1 MNLTIHT
8 VCHICILM
16 HHLKGASFLYILKRC
31 LFVLFTIWMQNKILA
46 VMMETIKF
54 FTFSFVC
61 SLLQEIATRWVFEL
75 EAISLVWRCL
85 QAMTI
90 CSSPKFK
97 SACQCVEPLLHEHWV
112 NPPMLNDESTLNSFR
127 VEGEPFRSVNEK
139 CHPNLG
145 TAELSHNVSCPAH
158 FLTSAVNI
166 AHENRILTPFYNS
179 V

>member
-1 MNLTIHT
+1 MILIINNGYTSVSCCLSWQEGGRGFPCSIIWWICEAKLCTQVNLTIHT

-90 CSSPKFK
+90 CSSPKLWL
-97 SACQCVEPLLHEHWV
+97 SLHANV
-112 NPPMLNDESTLNSFR
+112 LNHSYMNIGWTPNAEWREYTQ
-127 VEGEPFRSVNEK
+127 PF
-139 CHPNLG
+139 
-145 TAELSHNVSCPAH
+145 
-158 FLTSAVNI
+158 
-166 AHENRILTPFYNS
+166 
-179 V
+179 

>member
-1 MNLTIHT
+1 
-8 VCHICILM
+8 
-16 HHLKGASFLYILKRC
+16 
-31 LFVLFTIWMQNKILA
+31 MQNMILA